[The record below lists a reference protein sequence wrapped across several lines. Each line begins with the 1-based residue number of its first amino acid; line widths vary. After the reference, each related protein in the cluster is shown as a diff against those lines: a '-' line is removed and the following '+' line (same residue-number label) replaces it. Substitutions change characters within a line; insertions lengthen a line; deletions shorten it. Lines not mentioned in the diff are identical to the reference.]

1 MLERMTSPANTPLKP
16 RHIGRFVLA
25 FLVIVAIW
33 MLVEP
38 QTLWVVRNTVTSP
51 QVPAAFDGT
60 RIVFL
65 ADVHAGHLVSSAH
78 VNRILDAALALK
90 PDIIVLGGDYV
101 EDRREGAEIFYPA
114 ASRLTAPL
122 GVYAVLGNHDAFG
135 YGTQTAIE
143 GLAADKIKL
152 LDNTSTVIARN
163 GSTITLSGIEDWGT
177 GHANVASAA
186 AGVSPQQFAVL
197 VSHNPDALAEQL
209 PASSGVYDL
218 ALAGHLHG
226 GQVTLFGLWAPLIPS
241 EFGNRYRTGWHDIAG
256 TPTLVT
262 NGTGV
267 AWMPPRF
274 FAPPQVHLI
283 TLRHADAASV
293 R

>member
-1 MLERMTSPANTPLKP
+1 M
-16 RHIGRFVLA
+16 VLA
-25 FLVIVAIW
+25 LIVVVAIW

-38 QTLWVVRNTVTSP
+38 QTLWVVRNTVSSP

-65 ADVHAGHLVSSAH
+65 ADIHAGHMVSSAH
-78 VNRILDAALALK
+78 VNRILDKALALK
-90 PDIIVLGGDYV
+90 PDIIILGGDYV
-101 EDRREGAEIFYPA
+101 EDRREGADIFYPA
-114 ASRLTAPL
+114 AARLKAPL

-135 YGTQTAIE
+135 YGTQTAID
-143 GLAADKIKL
+143 GLAIDGIRL
-152 LDNTSTVIARN
+152 LDNTSTVVSRG

-186 AGVSPQQFAVL
+186 VGVSPQEFAVL

-209 PASSGVYDL
+209 PGTPGIYDL

-226 GQVTLFGLWAPLIPS
+226 GQVTLFGLWAPLVPS
-241 EFGNRYRTGWHDIAG
+241 EFGNKYRTGWHDIGG

-283 TLRHADAASV
+283 TLRHADTASV